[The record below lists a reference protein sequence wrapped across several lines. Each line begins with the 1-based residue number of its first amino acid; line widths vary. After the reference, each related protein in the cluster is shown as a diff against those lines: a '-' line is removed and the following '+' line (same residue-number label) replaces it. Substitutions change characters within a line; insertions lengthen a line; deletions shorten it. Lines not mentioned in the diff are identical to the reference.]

1 MLKSSFIENHYGEML
16 EIPNS
21 IEDALLSLYSV
32 DKISD
37 IHCTLRKSIAEKMK
51 MFAGDSNKLLSTL
64 DEYKERRN
72 ALKSKYSGDYEAIE
86 ELIGNYIK
94 LRDTEKLQEMGA
106 RGREYLIRNLTRK
119 VSVEKYRDEI
129 LSCR

>member
-1 MLKSSFIENHYGEML
+1 MWKKQNE
-16 EIPNS
+16 P
-21 IEDALLSLYSV
+21 
-32 DKISD
+32 
-37 IHCTLRKSIAEKMK
+37 
-51 MFAGDSNKLLSTL
+51 
-64 DEYKERRN
+64 
-72 ALKSKYSGDYEAIE
+72 GDYEAIE

-94 LRDTEKLQEMGA
+94 LRDAEKLQEMGA